1 MDEKKLKALAAELA
15 KGLKTEADLN
25 QFSRMLTKLTVETAL
40 NAELTDHLGHEK
52 NAPKKGSNT
61 RNGYSSKTLLC
72 DDGEI
77 ELNTPRDRENTFE
90 PQLIKKNQTRSTQ
103 MDSQILSLYAKGMTT
118 REIVA
123 TFKEMYDAD
132 VSPTLISKV
141 TDAVKE
147 QVTEWQNRQLDALYP
162 IVYMGCIVAKVH
174 QNGSVINKAVFLA
187 LGINTE
193 GQKELLG
200 MWLAENEGAKFWL
213 SVLTEL
219 KNRGLQ
225 DILIACVDGLKG
237 FPDAINSVYPQTH
250 IQLYI
255 IHMVRNSL
263 KYVSWK
269 DYKAVTS
276 GLKAVYQA
284 PTEEA
289 ALMAL
294 DAFAGEWDDKYPQ
307 ISKSWRAHWEN
318 LNTFF
323 GYPPDIRKAIYTTNA
338 IESLNSVIRAAIK
351 KRKVFPTDDSVRK
364 VVYLAIKDASKKWSM
379 PIQNWRLAMSRFII
393 EFGDCCGQLKL
404 ATALEFFQYRFSDS
418 FGGNPPLYSCGLSAL

>member
-1 MDEKKLKALAAELA
+1 MDEKKLRALATELA

-40 NAELTDHLGHEK
+40 NAELTDHIGHEK
-52 NAPKKGSNT
+52 NAPKTGSNT

-77 ELNTPRDRENTFE
+77 EISTPRDRESTFE
-90 PQLIKKNQTRSTQ
+90 PQLIKKNQTRITR

-147 QVTEWQNRQLDALYP
+147 QVTEWQNRPLDALYP
-162 IVYMGCIVAKVH
+162 IVYLDCIVVKVRH
-174 QNGSVINKAVFLA
+174 GGSVINKAVFLA

-200 MWLAENEGAKFWL
+200 MWLAENEDAKFWL

-237 FPDAINSVYPQTH
+237 FPDVINSVYPQTH
-250 IQLYI
+250 IQLCI

-269 DYKAVTS
+269 DYKAVTG

-294 DAFAGEWDDKYPQ
+294 EQFAGGWDDKYPQ
-307 ISKSWRAHWEN
+307 ISKSWYAHWEN
-318 LNTFF
+318 LNTFYN
-323 GYPPDIRKAIYTTNA
+323 YPPDIRKAIYTTNA
-338 IESLNSVIRAAIK
+338 IESLNSVIRQAIK

-364 VVYLAIKDASKKWSM
+364 VIYLAIRDASKKWNM
-379 PIQNWRLAMSRFII
+379 PIRNWRLAMSRFII
-393 EFGDCCGQLKL
+393 EFGDRL
-404 ATALEFFQYRFSDS
+404 SDH
-418 FGGNPPLYSCGLSAL
+418 L

>member
-90 PQLIKKNQTRSTQ
+90 PQLIKKNHTRITQ

-162 IVYMGCIVAKVH
+162 IVYMDCIVVKVH

-250 IQLYI
+250 IQLCI

-393 EFGDCCGQLKL
+393 EFGDRL
-404 ATALEFFQYRFSDS
+404 SDH
-418 FGGNPPLYSCGLSAL
+418 L

>member
-25 QFSRMLTKLTVETAL
+25 AFSRMLTKLTVETAL

-52 NAPKKGSNT
+52 NAPKSGSNT

-90 PQLIKKNQTRSTQ
+90 PQLIKKNQTRITQ

-132 VSPTLISKV
+132 VSPALISKV

-147 QVTEWQNRQLDALYP
+147 QVAEWQNRQLDALYP
-162 IVYMGCIVAKVH
+162 IVYMDCIVVKVR

-193 GQKELLG
+193 GRKELLG

-213 SVLTEL
+213 NVLTEL

-250 IQLYI
+250 IQLCI

-263 KYVSWK
+263 KYVAWK
-269 DYKAVTS
+269 GYKAVTS
-276 GLKAVYQA
+276 GLKTVYQA

-289 ALMAL
+289 ALMEL
-294 DAFAGEWDDKYPQ
+294 DSFADAWDDKYPQ
-307 ISKSWRAHWEN
+307 ISKSWRAQWEN

-323 GYPPDIRKAIYTTNA
+323 NYPPDIRKAIYTTNA

-364 VVYLAIKDASKKWSM
+364 VIYLAIKEASKKWSM

-393 EFGDCCGQLKL
+393 EF
-404 ATALEFFQYRFSDS
+404 SDR
-418 FGGNPPLYSCGLSAL
+418 LSDHL

>member
-90 PQLIKKNQTRSTQ
+90 PQLIKKNQTRITQ

-147 QVTEWQNRQLDALYP
+147 QVAEWQNRQLDALYP
-162 IVYMGCIVAKVH
+162 IVYMDCIVVKVR

-213 SVLTEL
+213 NVLTEL

-250 IQLYI
+250 IQLCI

-276 GLKAVYQA
+276 GLKKVYQA

-294 DAFAGEWDDKYPQ
+294 DAFASEWDDKYPQ

-364 VVYLAIKDASKKWSM
+364 VIYLAIKDASKKWSM

-393 EFGDCCGQLKL
+393 EFGDRL
-404 ATALEFFQYRFSDS
+404 SDH
-418 FGGNPPLYSCGLSAL
+418 L

>member
-25 QFSRMLTKLTVETAL
+25 AFSRMLTKLTVETAL
-40 NAELTDHLGHEK
+40 NAELTEHLGHEK
-52 NAPKKGSNT
+52 NAPKSGSNT

-90 PQLIKKNQTRSTQ
+90 PQLIKKNQTRITQ

-132 VSPTLISKV
+132 VSPALISKV

-162 IVYMGCIVAKVH
+162 IVYMDCIVVKVR

-193 GQKELLG
+193 GRKELLG

-213 SVLTEL
+213 NVLTEL

-250 IQLYI
+250 IQLCI

-263 KYVSWK
+263 KYVAWK

-276 GLKAVYQA
+276 GLKTVYRA

-289 ALMAL
+289 ALMEL
-294 DAFAGEWDDKYPQ
+294 DSFADAWDDKYPQ

-323 GYPPDIRKAIYTTNA
+323 NYPPDIRKAIYTTNA

-364 VVYLAIKDASKKWSM
+364 VIYLAIKDASKKWSM

-393 EFGDCCGQLKL
+393 EFGDRL
-404 ATALEFFQYRFSDS
+404 SDH
-418 FGGNPPLYSCGLSAL
+418 L

>member
-25 QFSRMLTKLTVETAL
+25 AFSRMLTKLTVETAL

-52 NAPKKGSNT
+52 NAPKSGSNT

-77 ELNTPRDRENTFE
+77 ELSTPRDRENTFE
-90 PQLIKKNQTRSTQ
+90 PQLIKKNQTRITQ

-147 QVTEWQNRQLDALYP
+147 QVTEWQNRPLDALYP
-162 IVYMGCIVAKVH
+162 IVYLDCIVVKVRH
-174 QNGSVINKAVFLA
+174 SGSVINKAVFLA

-213 SVLTEL
+213 NVLTEL

-250 IQLYI
+250 IQLCI

-276 GLKAVYQA
+276 GLKTVYQA

-289 ALMAL
+289 ALIAL
-294 DAFAGEWDDKYPQ
+294 DTFAGIWDDKYPQ

-338 IESLNSVIRAAIK
+338 IESLNSVIRAATK

-364 VVYLAIKDASKKWSM
+364 VIYLAIKNASKKWSM

-393 EFGDCCGQLKL
+393 EFGDRL
-404 ATALEFFQYRFSDS
+404 SDH
-418 FGGNPPLYSCGLSAL
+418 L

>member
-25 QFSRMLTKLTVETAL
+25 AFSRMLTKLTVETAL

-52 NAPKKGSNT
+52 NAPKTGSNT

-90 PQLIKKNQTRSTQ
+90 PQLIKKHQTRITQ

-147 QVTEWQNRQLDALYP
+147 QVAEWQNRQLDALYA
-162 IVYMGCIVAKVH
+162 IVYMDCIVVKVR

-187 LGINTE
+187 LGINAE

-219 KNRGLQ
+219 KNRDLQ

-250 IQLYI
+250 IQLCI

-263 KYVSWK
+263 KYVAWK

-276 GLKAVYQA
+276 GLKTIYQA

-294 DAFAGEWDDKYPQ
+294 DAFADAWDDKYPQ

-323 GYPPDIRKAIYTTNA
+323 SYPPDIRKAIYTTNA

-393 EFGDCCGQLKL
+393 EFGDRL
-404 ATALEFFQYRFSDS
+404 SDH
-418 FGGNPPLYSCGLSAL
+418 L